1 MDITNIE
8 SLMERLQEIKEEQK
22 ALDEQEVVVK
32 KFIREWLEEDDL
44 EKYESEHCTVRLQAR
59 NKKDYGPEFRAKE
72 AELKELK
79 KLKDDLGD
87 YEVVSTE
94 TSLVYAAPKIP
105 AVPSF

>member
-8 SLMERLQEIKEEQK
+8 SLMERLQEIKGEQK

-44 EKYESEHCTVRLQAR
+44 EKYESKHCTVRLQAR
-59 NKKDYGPEFRAKE
+59 NKKDYGPELRAQE
-72 AELKELK
+72 AELKALK

-94 TSLVYAAPKIP
+94 TSLVYAAPKTP

>member
-1 MDITNIE
+1 MDKTNME

-22 ALDEQEVVVK
+22 SLIDQEATIKESICALLDKEG
-32 KFIREWLEEDDL
+32 L

-72 AELKELK
+72 TELKELK

-87 YEVVSTE
+87 YKVVSTE
-94 TSLVYAAPKIP
+94 TSLVYAAPKTP

>member
-1 MDITNIE
+1 MDTTNIE

-22 ALDEQEVVVK
+22 NLIDQEATIKESICALLDKEG
-32 KFIREWLEEDDL
+32 L

-59 NKKDYGPEFRAKE
+59 NKKDYGPELRAKE

-87 YEVVSTE
+87 YKVVSTE
-94 TSLVYAAPKIP
+94 TSLVYAAPKTP

>member
-1 MDITNIE
+1 MDITNME

-22 ALDEQEVVVK
+22 SLVDQEATIKESICALLDEGG
-32 KFIREWLEEDDL
+32 L

-59 NKKDYGPEFRAKE
+59 NKKDYGPELRAKE

-79 KLKDDLGD
+79 KLQDDLGD
-87 YEVVSTE
+87 YEIVSTE
-94 TSLVYAAPKIP
+94 TSLVYAAPKTP

>member
-1 MDITNIE
+1 MDKTNLD

-32 KFIREWLEEDDL
+32 KFIQKWLEEDDI

-87 YEVVSTE
+87 YEVVFTE
-94 TSLVYAAPKIP
+94 TSLVYAAPKTP
-105 AVPSF
+105 AVSSF

>member
-1 MDITNIE
+1 MDKTNIE

-22 ALDEQEVVVK
+22 SLIDQEATIKESICALLDKEG
-32 KFIREWLEEDDL
+32 L

-59 NKKDYGPEFRAKE
+59 NKKDYGPEFRAQE
-72 AELKELK
+72 AELKALK

-94 TSLVYAAPKIP
+94 TSLVYAAPKTP